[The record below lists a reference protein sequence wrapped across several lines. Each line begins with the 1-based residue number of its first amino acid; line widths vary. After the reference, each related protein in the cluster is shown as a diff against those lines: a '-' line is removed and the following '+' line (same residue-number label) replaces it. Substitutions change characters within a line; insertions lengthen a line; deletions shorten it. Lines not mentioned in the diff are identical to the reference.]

1 MKIKLPKKKNE
12 VAGGM
17 IFNREEKRRMRRDKK
32 YKIAEKMLKDAALK
46 KISENIA
53 KIQEQAE
60 SGEKIHI
67 DEEMLANING
77 NSE

>member
-12 VAGGM
+12 VAAGM
-17 IFNREEKRRMRRDKK
+17 IFNREEKRRMRRDKR
-32 YKIAEKMLKDAALK
+32 YKIAEEMLKDAALK
-46 KISENIA
+46 KIAENMA
-53 KIQEQAE
+53 KIEEQAE

-77 NSE
+77 DSE

>member
-12 VAGGM
+12 VMAEM
-17 IFNREEKRRMRRDKK
+17 VFNREEKRRMRRDKK
-32 YKIAEKMLKDAALK
+32 YKIAEKMLKDAALE
-46 KISENIA
+46 KIAENMA
-53 KIQEQAE
+53 KIEEQAE

-77 NSE
+77 DSE